1 LLRSA
6 TGTPSQAEGSRRLTR
21 LLITGGSGFIGRNLS
36 EQLAERYEIHAPCSA
51 ELDLLDGAVVRQY
64 LCENRFD
71 VVVHCATTRSNRW
84 LGAPADL
91 FERNCRMFFNIAC
104 NEAAFGKMIYF
115 GSGAEYDSRCL
126 PARVKESYFDT
137 QVPADPYGFSKY
149 ICSKYAERSAKILNL
164 RLFAVFGKY
173 EAWQV
178 RFISNACARVVHG
191 LPIVIRQNAVF
202 DYLYVDDLAKITRWF
217 AENQGKWKCRAYNVC
232 SGKGYELTSLAAMVA
247 DVSGVNPA
255 IVVKNEGMAQEYTG
269 DNSQL
274 LRELNGYEFSDLRDC
289 IGELYSWY
297 LANKNLTDLTQL
309 GFDE

>member
-1 LLRSA
+1 
-6 TGTPSQAEGSRRLTR
+6 LTKV
-21 LLITGGSGFIGRNLS
+21 LITGASGFIGRNLS
-36 EQLAERYEIHAPCSA
+36 EQLAERYEIYAPASSA
-51 ELDLLDGAVVRQY
+51 LDLLDAAAVRRY
-64 LCENRFD
+64 LCEKRFD

-91 FERNCRMFFNIAC
+91 LERNCRMFFNIAR

-126 PARVKESYFDT
+126 PARVRESYFDT
-137 QVPADPYGFSKY
+137 RVPADPYGFSKY
-149 ICSKYAERSAKILNL
+149 ICAKYAERSDKILNL
-164 RLFAVFGKY
+164 RLFAVLGKY

-178 RFISNACARVVHG
+178 RFVSNACARVVHG

-202 DYLYVDDLAKITRWF
+202 DYLYVDDLAKVTCWF
-217 AENQGKWKCRAYNVC
+217 VENQAKCRAYNIC
-232 SGKGYELTSLAAMVA
+232 RGKGYELTSLAAMVA
-247 DVSGVNPA
+247 GVSGVNPA

-274 LRELNGYEFSDLRDC
+274 LRELNGYEFSDMREC

-297 LANKNLTDLTQL
+297 ATNKHLVDLSQL

>member
-1 LLRSA
+1 MLRGSTRSPSA
-6 TGTPSQAEGSRRLTR
+6 DAENALIK
-21 LLITGGSGFIGRNLS
+21 LLITGASGFIGRNLS

-51 ELDLLDGAVVRQY
+51 ELDLLDGATIQRY

-71 VVVHCATTRSNRW
+71 VIVHCATTRSNRW

-91 FERNCRMFFNIAC
+91 MERNCRMFFNVAR

-115 GSGAEYDSRCL
+115 GSGAEYDCGCL
-126 PARVKESYFDT
+126 PAQVKESYFDT
-137 QVPADPYGFSKY
+137 RVPADPYGFSKY
-149 ICSKYAERSAKILNL
+149 ICSKYAEYSAKIVNL

-191 LPIVIRQNAVF
+191 LPIVIRKNAVF
-202 DYLYVDDLAKITRWF
+202 DYLHVDDLAKITCWF
-217 AENQGKWKCRAYNVC
+217 VENQAKWGAYNAC
-232 SGKGYELTSLAAMVA
+232 RGKGYELTSLAAMVA
-247 DVSGVNPA
+247 DVSGVNPT

-269 DNSQL
+269 DNSLL
-274 LRELNGYEFSDLRDC
+274 LRELNGYEFRDIRDC

-297 LANKNLTDLTQL
+297 TTSKHLIDPAQL
-309 GFDE
+309 RFNE

>member
-1 LLRSA
+1 MIKV
-6 TGTPSQAEGSRRLTR
+6 
-21 LLITGGSGFIGRNLS
+21 LITGASGFIGRNLS

-51 ELDLLDGAVVRQY
+51 DLDLLDGADVRRY

-84 LGAPADL
+84 LGAPAHL
-91 FERNCRMFFNIAC
+91 LELNCRMFFNVAR
-104 NEAAFGKMIYF
+104 NETAFGKMIYF
-115 GSGAEYDSRCL
+115 GSGAEYDRRCL

-149 ICSKYAERSAKILNL
+149 ICCKYAERSAKILNL

-191 LPIVIRQNAVF
+191 LPIVIHQNAVF
-202 DYLYVDDLAKITRWF
+202 DYLCVDDLAKVTCWF
-217 AENQGKWKCRAYNVC
+217 VENQAKGRAYNVC
-232 SGKGYELTSLAAMVA
+232 RGQGYNLTSLAAMVA
-247 DVSGVNPA
+247 DVSGVNPD

-269 DNSQL
+269 DNSLL
-274 LRELNGYEFSDLRDC
+274 LRELNGYEFSDMRDC

-297 LANKNLTDLTQL
+297 LANKNLVDLTQL